1 MGWGEGS
8 GVGTGGV
15 GWGWGAG
22 RGAAWLR
29 EPPSFLLRGRSRAG
43 GGGGGAWGRGGMAGA
58 KLSSH
63 PASGKAPQAE
73 PAKVLQMF

>member
-1 MGWGEGS
+1 M
-8 GVGTGGV
+8 GVGGGK
-15 GWGWGAG
+15 
-22 RGAAWLR
+22 RGCLAPGTSVVPAEGPL
-29 EPPSFLLRGRSRAG
+29 AG
-43 GGGGGAWGRGGMAGA
+43 GGGGGGMAGA

>member
-1 MGWGEGS
+1 M
-8 GVGTGGV
+8 GVGGGKRGCLAPGTSV
-15 GWGWGAG
+15 VPAEGPLAG
-22 RGAAWLR
+22 
-29 EPPSFLLRGRSRAG
+29 GRG
-43 GGGGGAWGRGGMAGA
+43 GGGWAWGRGGMAGA